1 MKQARIFVLLLVLAL
16 IAAACSSD
24 SDDTTTTAAESG
36 GEATTT
42 TAAESGGEETT
53 TTTTTATTAA
63 PDEPME
69 IAVDFGV
76 DLEAKTITIGQL
88 ADLTSPAFSALV
100 NPIIAGQDMY
110 WDYVNANGGIG
121 DGLMVEMETR
131 DTQYDPELTA
141 AAYAEIRDQVV
152 AISHGTGSVANLAIA
167 ADLAEDSM
175 ILVPAAW
182 YSGWTDTNIAPG
194 IVHNGAPYCLESMSI
209 LDWMKDESGVDA
221 PTLAIASLPGD
232 FGLDSMAGAQKW
244 AEVNGV
250 NVVDAGVGKILP
262 GQDNTPIGAAIAASG
277 ADLVFVTT
285 TPTTFAEVYGTAVAS
300 GFVAMWSGGGP
311 TFNPAFIGPDS
322 PIAEPIQRDWYGGFY
337 IQAWDTDSAGMD
349 LVRQLYEEAGLE
361 EPLKDYVSLGVYE
374 AMIVENA
381 LRKAYENG
389 DMTREGVYNALYS
402 FDNMEFMGMAPAET
416 YTGSTADQVQRTISL
431 YRPSQED
438 LLSGGSGVVT
448 VEPAFVGPTAEGFD
462 FQEACWTF

>member
-1 MKQARIFVLLLVLAL
+1 VKKLRIFALVLVLAL
-16 IAAACSSD
+16 IAAACGGD
-24 SDDTTTTAAESG
+24 SEETTTTA
-36 GEATTT
+36 T
-42 TAAESGGEETT
+42 GGEETT
-53 TTTTTATTAA
+53 TTAAGAEETTTTAAGGEETTTTAA
-63 PDEPME
+63 EAMTE
-69 IAVDFGV
+69 VKVDYGV

-100 NPIIAGQDMY
+100 NPIMAGQAMY

-121 DGLMVEMETR
+121 DGLMVKMETR
-131 DTQYDPELTA
+131 DTQYNPELTA

-152 AISHGTGSVANLAIA
+152 AISHGTGSVANIAIA

-209 LDWMKDESGVDA
+209 LDWMMDESGLDA
-221 PTLAIASLPGD
+221 PTLAIASIPGD

-244 AEVNGV
+244 AEINGV
-250 NVVDAGVGKILP
+250 EVVDAGVGKILP

-300 GFVAMWSGGGP
+300 GFEAKWSGGGP

-322 PIAEPIQRDWYGGFY
+322 PIAAPIQRDWYGGFY
-337 IQAWDTDSAGMD
+337 IQAWDTESAGMA
-349 LVRQLYEEAGLE
+349 LVHQLYDEAGLE
-361 EPLKDYVSLGVYE
+361 EPLKDYVTVGVYE
-374 AMIVENA
+374 AMLVEHA

-389 DMTREGVYNALYS
+389 DMTRKGVSDALYS
-402 FDNMEFMGMAPAET
+402 FDTMGFMGIAPSET
-416 YTGSTADQVQRTISL
+416 YTGSTSDQVQRAISL

-448 VEPAFVGPTAEGFD
+448 IDPEFVGPTAEGFD

>member
-1 MKQARIFVLLLVLAL
+1 MMLVLVL
-16 IAAACSSD
+16 VAAACSSD
-24 SDDTTTTAAESG
+24 SDDTTTTAAA
-36 GEATTT
+36 EAETTT
-42 TAAESGGEETT
+42 TAAEAETT
-53 TTTTTATTAA
+53 TTAAEAETTTTAAA
-63 PDEPME
+63 EPME
-69 IAVDFGV
+69 IAIDYGV
-76 DLEAKTITIGQL
+76 DLEAKTVTIGQL

-100 NPIIAGQDMY
+100 NPIMAGQTMY

-121 DGLMVEMETR
+121 DGLMVQMETR

-194 IVHNGAPYCLESMSI
+194 IVHNGAPYCLESMSL
-209 LDWMKDESGVDA
+209 LDWMAAESGVDA
-221 PTLAIASLPGD
+221 PTLAIASIPGD

-244 AEVNGV
+244 AEINDVEV
-250 NVVDAGVGKILP
+250 IDAGVGKILP

-285 TPTTFAEVYGTAVAS
+285 TPTTFAEVYGTALAS
-300 GFVAMWSGGGP
+300 GFEALWSGAGP

-322 PIAEPIQRDWYGGFY
+322 PIAAPIQRDWYGGFY
-337 IQAWDTDSAGMD
+337 IQAWDTESAGMA
-349 LVRQLYEEAGLE
+349 LVHQLYEEAGLD
-361 EPLKDYVSLGVYE
+361 EPLKDYVTMGVYE
-374 AMIVENA
+374 AMLVEQA

-389 DMTREGVYNALYS
+389 DMTRKGVFDALYS
-402 FDNMEFMGMAPAET
+402 FDNMDFMGIGPSET
-416 YTGSTADQVQRTISL
+416 YTGTTSDQVQRAISL

-438 LLSGGSGVVT
+438 LLSGGSGAT
-448 VEPAFVGPTAEGFD
+448 TIDPEFVGPTAEGFD

>member
-1 MKQARIFVLLLVLAL
+1 MNKLRVFVLMLVLVL
-16 IAAACSSD
+16 VAAACSSD
-24 SDDTTTTAAESG
+24 GDDTTTTAAEGG
-36 GEATTT
+36 GETTT
-42 TAAESGGEETT
+42 TAAAAETT
-53 TTTTTATTAA
+53 TTAAAAETTTTASS
-63 PDEPME
+63 EPME

-100 NPIIAGQDMY
+100 NPIMAGQAMY

-121 DGLMVEMETR
+121 DGLVVEMETR
-131 DTQYDPELTA
+131 DTQYNPELTA

-182 YSGWTDTNIAPG
+182 YSGWTDTSIAPG

-209 LDWMKDESGVDA
+209 LDWMKDESGLDA
-221 PTLAIASLPGD
+221 PTLAIASIPGD

-244 AEVNGV
+244 AEINGV
-250 NVVDAGVGKILP
+250 EVIDAGVGRILP

-300 GFVAMWSGGGP
+300 GFEAKWSGGGP

-322 PIAEPIQRDWYGGFY
+322 PIAAPIQRDWYGGFY
-337 IQAWDTDSAGMD
+337 IQAWDTESAGMA
-349 LVRQLYEEAGLE
+349 LVHQLYEEAGLE
-361 EPLKDYVSLGVYE
+361 EPLKDYVTMGVYE
-374 AMIVENA
+374 AMLVEHA

-389 DMTREGVYNALYS
+389 DMTRKGVFDALYS
-402 FDNMEFMGMAPAET
+402 FDTMDFMGIAPSET
-416 YTGSTADQVQRTISL
+416 YTGTTSDQVQRAISL

-448 VEPAFVGPTAEGFD
+448 FDPEFVGPTAEGFD

>member
-1 MKQARIFVLLLVLAL
+1 VKKARILVLML
-16 IAAACSSD
+16 VLMLVAAACSSD
-24 SDDTTTTAAESG
+24 SDDTTTTAAA
-36 GEATTT
+36 EAETTT
-42 TAAESGGEETT
+42 TAAEAETT
-53 TTTTTATTAA
+53 TTAAEAETTTTAAA
-63 PDEPME
+63 EPME

-76 DLEAKTITIGQL
+76 DLEAKTVTVGQL

-100 NPIIAGQDMY
+100 NPIMAGQTMY

-121 DGLMVEMETR
+121 DGLMVQMEPR

-194 IVHNGAPYCLESMSI
+194 IVHNGAPYCLESMSL
-209 LDWMKDESGVDA
+209 LDWMAAESGVDA
-221 PTLAIASLPGD
+221 PTIAIASIPGD

-244 AEVNGV
+244 AEINGAE
-250 NVVDAGVGKILP
+250 VVDAGVGKILP

-285 TPTTFAEVYGTAVAS
+285 TPTTFAEVYGTALAS
-300 GFVAMWSGGGP
+300 GFEALWSGAGP

-337 IQAWDTDSAGMD
+337 IQAWDTESVGMA
-349 LVRQLYEEAGLE
+349 LVHQLYEEAGLD
-361 EPLKDYVSLGVYE
+361 EPLKDYVTMGVYE
-374 AMIVENA
+374 AMLVEQA

-389 DMTREGVYNALYS
+389 DMTRKGVFDALYS
-402 FDNMEFMGMAPAET
+402 FDSMDFMGIGPSET
-416 YTGSTADQVQRTISL
+416 YTGTTSDQVQRAISL

-438 LLSGGSGVVT
+438 LLSGGSGAVT
-448 VEPAFVGPTAEGFD
+448 VDPEFVGPTAEGFD